1 MRRGGSE
8 QRSGPPFD
16 LLEDV
21 MANHDG
27 GPERRTKR
35 RGPLHV
41 ISDAEFKTL
50 RFIAR
55 RVNDVYAV
63 VGIFI
68 VLGTLTALAAT
79 WVFVQIAGDVRE
91 GETQAFD
98 VAVLRYIETHQTP
111 FLDRAMLEV
120 TFMGTGLILMTIVLV
135 SGMFLWLTKH
145 KHSALLLIVATTG
158 SILLNNLLKM
168 GFDRPRPQ
176 LFEWGQH
183 TVSSSFP
190 SGHAMSAATVY
201 MTVAY
206 LAARLQR
213 RRISRGLTLLAAT
226 TVVVLIA
233 ASRLYL
239 GVHYPSDVAA
249 GVVIGIAWAALAMA
263 MLEATLLYGRRRSA
277 RIRASEAPTPRDQEA
292 ARESASKVSAD
303 AHPLRG

>member
-1 MRRGGSE
+1 MAE
-8 QRSGPPFD
+8 PITPPAPRSGD
-16 LLEDV
+16 
-21 MANHDG
+21 A
-27 GPERRTKR
+27 GPERRTKD
-35 RGPLHV
+35 RGPLHLFW
-41 ISDAEFKTL
+41 DALFKTL
-50 RFIAR
+50 RFIGR

-68 VLGTLTALAAT
+68 VLGTAVALAAI
-79 WVFVQIAGDVRE
+79 WVFVRIAGEVRE

-98 VAVLRYIETHQTP
+98 VAVLRYVETHHSP
-111 FLDRAMLEV
+111 FLDKAMIEI
-120 TFMGTGLILMTIVLV
+120 TFLGTGVIVLMIVFV

-158 SILLNNLLKM
+158 AVLLNGILKA

-176 LFEWGQH
+176 VFEWGQH

-213 RRISRGLTLLAAT
+213 RRLSRVLTLIAAT
-226 TVVVLIA
+226 IVVVLIA
-233 ASRLYL
+233 ISRLYL
-239 GVHYPSDVAA
+239 GVHYPTDVAA
-249 GVVIGIAWAALAMA
+249 GVIIGIAWAALCMA

-277 RIRASEAPTPRDQEA
+277 TMRAAEVPTPRDEEA
-292 ARESASKVSAD
+292 AKESPREVPAD

>member
-1 MRRGGSE
+1 MAEPITPPAASGDGGS
-8 QRSGPPFD
+8 
-16 LLEDV
+16 
-21 MANHDG
+21 
-27 GPERRTKR
+27 ERRTKD
-35 RGPLHV
+35 RGPLHLFW
-41 ISDAEFKTL
+41 DALFKTL
-50 RFIAR
+50 RFIGR

-68 VLGTLTALAAT
+68 VLGTTVAFGAI
-79 WVFVQIAGDVRE
+79 WVFVQIAGEVRE

-98 VAVLRYIETHQTP
+98 VAVLRYLETHHSP
-111 FLDRAMLEV
+111 FLDKAMIEI
-120 TFMGTGLILMTIVLV
+120 TFLGTGTIVLMIVFV

-145 KHSALLLIVATTG
+145 KHSALLLMVATAG
-158 SILLNNLLKM
+158 AILLNGLLKA

-176 LFEWGQH
+176 VFEWGQH

-213 RRISRGLTLLAAT
+213 RHISRVLT
-226 TVVVLIA
+226 LIA
-233 ASRLYL
+233 AVIVVMLIAISRLYL
-239 GVHYPSDVAA
+239 GVHYPTDVAA
-249 GVVIGIAWAALAMA
+249 GVLIGIAWAALCMA

-277 RIRASEAPTPRDQEA
+277 RMRAAEAPTPRDQEA
-292 ARESASKVSAD
+292 AKEPPSKVAPD

>member
-1 MRRGGSE
+1 M
-8 QRSGPPFD
+8 PDPNAH
-16 LLEDV
+16 DV
-21 MANHDG
+21 RPAIDPQHPAIG
-27 GPERRTKR
+27 AAERRTKD
-35 RGPLHV
+35 RGPLHLFW
-41 ISDAEFKTL
+41 DALFKTL
-50 RFIAR
+50 RFIGR

-63 VGIFI
+63 VGVFI
-68 VLGTLTALAAT
+68 VLGTAVALAT
-79 WVFVQIAGDVRE
+79 IWVFVQIAGEVRE

-111 FLDRAMLEV
+111 FLDRAMLEIP
-120 TFMGTGLILMTIVLV
+120 FLGTGLIVLMIVLV

-158 SILLNNLLKM
+158 AILLNNVLKA

-176 LFEWGQH
+176 VFEWGQH

-213 RRISRGLTLLAAT
+213 RHLSRVLTLIAAMM
-226 TVVVLIA
+226 VVVLIA
-233 ASRLYL
+233 ISRLYL
-239 GVHYPSDVAA
+239 GVHYPTDVTA
-249 GVVIGIAWAALAMA
+249 GVLIGIAWAAFCMA

-277 RIRASEAPTPRDQEA
+277 KMRAAEAPAPRDREA
-292 ARESASKVSAD
+292 ARQAPSEVPAD

>member
-1 MRRGGSE
+1 M
-8 QRSGPPFD
+8 PDPKPH
-16 LLEDV
+16 DV
-21 MANHDG
+21 RPAIDPQHPALG
-27 GPERRTKR
+27 AAERRTKD
-35 RGPLHV
+35 RGPLHLFW
-41 ISDAEFKTL
+41 DALFKTL
-50 RFIAR
+50 RFIGR

-68 VLGTLTALAAT
+68 VLGTAVALAAT
-79 WVFVQIAGDVRE
+79 WIFVTIAGEVRE

-111 FLDRAMLEV
+111 FLDNAAIEI
-120 TFMGTGLILMTIVLV
+120 TFLGTGLIVMTIVIV

-158 SILLNNLLKM
+158 SILVNNLLKM

-176 LFEWGQH
+176 VFEWGQH

-213 RRISRGLTLLAAT
+213 RHISRVLTLIAAT
-226 TVVVLIA
+226 IVVVLIA
-233 ASRLYL
+233 ISRLYL
-239 GVHYPSDVAA
+239 GVHYPTDVAA
-249 GVVIGIAWAALAMA
+249 GVLIGIAWAALCMA

-277 RIRASEAPTPRDQEA
+277 TMRAAEAPTPRDQEA
-292 ARESASKVSAD
+292 AKEAAREVAPD
-303 AHPLRG
+303 AHPLRT